1 MFSRSIR
8 NIGQSNPIQYS
19 FIKKTTQ
26 RTSEKGT
33 INMNDEMIKYN
44 KVKKNERVRDIV
56 NTLSVNT
63 SAKFQSLEV
72 KLCHDDDV

>member
-33 INMNDEMIKYN
+33 INMNDEMIKYD
-44 KVKKNERVRDIV
+44 KVKK
-56 NTLSVNT
+56 
-63 SAKFQSLEV
+63 
-72 KLCHDDDV
+72 